1 MKTRLFVILSLITLA
16 VFALGN
22 IAHGQGEVTES
33 VTGSYYGTFK
43 MLPLGPGRV
52 YVTWEAFGV
61 ILSDTGEGLF
71 HNTTNRCVGAW
82 FGEKGSWEGEGY
94 CTYTLKDG
102 EKAFLTIKHGGPMTP
117 PGTPP
122 PPAKGTGKI
131 IGGTGKYSGIQGD
144 VEFTSFTLR
153 PSSEGIMQN
162 YNKGKFRYK
171 LP

>member
-1 MKTRLFVILSLITLA
+1 MKIRLFVILSLITLA

-33 VTGSYYGTFK
+33 ITGSYYASSK
-43 MLPLGPGRV
+43 YIPLGPDRV
-52 YVTWEAFGV
+52 YATWESFGV
-61 ILSDTGEGLF
+61 ILCDTGQGLF

-102 EKAFLTIKHGGPMTP
+102 EKVFVTIKHGGKMAP

-122 PPAKGTGKI
+122 PPAKGTAKI
-131 IGGTGKYSGIQGD
+131 IGGTGKYSGIQGQA
-144 VEFTSFTLR
+144 EFTQYMLR
-153 PSSEGIMQN
+153 PSAEGIMQN
-162 YNKGKFRYK
+162 YNKGTFRYK